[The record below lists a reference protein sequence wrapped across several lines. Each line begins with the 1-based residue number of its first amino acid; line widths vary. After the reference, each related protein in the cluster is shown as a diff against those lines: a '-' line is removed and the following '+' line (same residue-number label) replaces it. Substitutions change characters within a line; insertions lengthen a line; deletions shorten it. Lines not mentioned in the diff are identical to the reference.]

1 MSRKQIELM
10 FSGFMLL
17 LGIGFM
23 YHTFDP
29 EYQQMGIGAQV
40 GPIFYPRILLVV
52 WLLLSVGMLIEA
64 AVKNGAKGK
73 DISWK
78 NALLMLLLI
87 GLCVAAMEYIG
98 FLLSSVAFFFI
109 SCLIFGYRR
118 YFIMVPVS
126 IAFPVG
132 LWLIFVHVLNIP
144 LPTSMWSYWI

>member
-64 AVKNGAKGK
+64 AVKNGGERQGHQLEKRPA
-73 DISWK
+73 DAS
-78 NALLMLLLI
+78 
-87 GLCVAAMEYIG
+87 C
-98 FLLSSVAFFFI
+98 SSA
-109 SCLIFGYRR
+109 C
-118 YFIMVPVS
+118 
-126 IAFPVG
+126 A
-132 LWLIFVHVLNIP
+132 
-144 LPTSMWSYWI
+144 